1 MISLAFL
8 FTHIKTHVETSLLN
22 VIERDIVGGKIVAPP
37 CTNSPHNAQ
46 CRNYL
51 AVVLTRLVKEI
62 DLKSPGSELGEDS
75 IVVKQLPAPE
85 HVTEDIGL
93 MLQSLP
99 AHELEWAA

>member
-8 FTHIKTHVETSLLN
+8 LTHIKAHVETSLMN
-22 VIERDIVGGKIVAPP
+22 VIERDVVGGEIVAPP
-37 CTNSPHNAQ
+37 STNSPHNAQ
-46 CRNYL
+46 CRNWL

-62 DLKSPGSELGEDS
+62 DFESPGSELGKGP